1 MNSAIHNRIE
11 NITTLKELYDL
22 RAEMRE
28 LVNKERPKGDFFD
41 GLFEIQ
47 EANYFAVRLE
57 ARIED
62 LERKGIFL
70 DKIEITRLPPEAK
83 NLNNANN

>member
-1 MNSAIHNRIE
+1 MNSAIINRIE

-28 LVNKERPKGDFFD
+28 LVNEKHPRQDFFD
-41 GLFEIQ
+41 GLLEIQ

-62 LERKGIFL
+62 LEKKGYFL

-83 NLNNANN
+83 T